1 MSSIKIVKITDLK
14 QGMYVVDTQPS
25 APQMPPLFSVEGYI
39 MDPRE
44 PAKLKKQGYT
54 HAYIDLGLSKAQEE
68 SATSV
73 ALPEETDISDITL
86 GAALE
91 DEEEELLYTHVEE
104 IVEPEPDIELEQ
116 GALLDPSVPF
126 EIENKS
132 PYKEE
137 QHVAKEVHQHVLDI
151 SYRLRRTV
159 KEGIDAETVQ
169 EMQSALNG
177 TVASITRNQDALLG
191 MARLRNTDEYT
202 FSHCVNVSIY
212 AVVLGRR
219 IRVKESSLQELA
231 LAGFLHDIG
240 KMLIPQQILNFKG
253 PLDADGMQIMQSHVE
268 RGGHYLENNPHVPAV
283 VRTGVI
289 EHHERYNGTGYPY
302 GKRQN
307 EISLVGQ
314 VLAVADI
321 YDALTSE
328 RCYKKAF
335 PPEKALAIM
344 YKDRGETFSPGLLEM
359 FIDAMGVYPV
369 GNLVRLSNDYLA
381 IVSERG
387 LESPLRPCVVTLIN
401 PLGQVLAK
409 PQRINLQVHR
419 NITITHSVSSLP
431 KEVDLETAVWEAS
444 LSAK

>member
-1 MSSIKIVKITDLK
+1 MAGVKPSGFRIMPVFKEVRMTKTPSDVLLKPNPSSGHNDALHDQILDIASQLRGPAGVYTPI
-14 QGMYVVDTQPS
+14 
-25 APQMPPLFSVEGYI
+25 PLH
-39 MDPRE
+39 DH
-44 PAKLKKQGYT
+44 L
-54 HAYIDLGLSKAQEE
+54 
-68 SATSV
+68 
-73 ALPEETDISDITL
+73 
-86 GAALE
+86 
-91 DEEEELLYTHVEE
+91 
-104 IVEPEPDIELEQ
+104 PDIELKE
-116 GALLDPSVPF
+116 GVTLDPQEPVPQQNLVPF
-126 EIENKS
+126 D
-132 PYKEE
+132 EE
-137 QHVAKEVHQHVLDI
+137 LSTAQAVHTHVARASHK
-151 SYRLRRTV
+151 LRTAV
-159 KEGIDAETVQ
+159 KEGMPQ
-169 EMQSALNG
+169 EMVREMALTLKD
-177 TVASITRNQDALLG
+177 TVDSITRNQDALLS

-212 AVVLGRR
+212 AVVLGKR
-219 IRVKESSLQELA
+219 IRVTEDSLQELA

-268 RGGHYLENNPHVPAV
+268 RGGRYLENTPYVPAV

-302 GKRQN
+302 GKKQD

-381 IVSERG
+381 IVTERG
-387 LESPLRPCVVTLIN
+387 IESPLRPTIVTLIN
-401 PLGQVLAK
+401 PLGQVLGR
-409 PQRINLQVHR
+409 PQRINLEVHR
-419 NITITHSVSSLP
+419 NISIAKSISSLP
-431 KEVDLETAVWEAS
+431 KDVNLEQAVHEAS
-444 LSAK
+444 FTSR